1 MLTSPFAYHPDM
13 TRFVI
18 DAVALLDLV
27 QAGRPP
33 HHDHQLVAPSALRS
47 QALDLL
53 LARVNQGAMTDEQAL
68 GLHERMTEVKIRLLG
83 DRVSRRVAWDIARK
97 SGWSSVRLAEY
108 LAVTRLQGDAL
119 VAGDEELAAAAAELV
134 RLEPVEALF
143 RP

>member
-1 MLTSPFAYHPDM
+1 M

-18 DAVALLDLV
+18 DAVALLELV

-33 HHDHQLVAPSALRS
+33 HPDHQLVAPSALRS

-53 LARVNQGAMTDEQAL
+53 LARVNRGDMTDDEAL
-68 GLHERMTEVKIRLLG
+68 ALHERMTELRIRLLG
-83 DRVSRRVAWDIARK
+83 DRVSRRAAWDLARK
-97 SGWSSVRLAEY
+97 SGWSSLRLAEY

-119 VAGDEELAAAAAELV
+119 VAGDEELAAAAADLV